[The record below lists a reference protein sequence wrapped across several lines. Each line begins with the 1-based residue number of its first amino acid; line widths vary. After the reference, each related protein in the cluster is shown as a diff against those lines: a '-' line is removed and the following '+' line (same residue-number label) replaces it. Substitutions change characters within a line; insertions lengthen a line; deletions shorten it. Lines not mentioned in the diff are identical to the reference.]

1 MPEERLQKILAA
13 AGVASRRASE
23 SLIASGRVRV
33 NGRIA
38 SIGDQADAATAQIEV
53 DGILVGVG
61 AARIY
66 VALHKPAG
74 VTSTTHDRHADTT
87 VLDLVPTALTPD
99 GTRLY
104 PVGRL
109 DRDSEGLLLLTNDGT
124 WADHVLHPRFGVQR
138 EYAVALERP
147 LDHDQAALLRAG
159 IQLEEGLATLA
170 APLRPAT
177 AIETRT
183 LSELLHPAP
192 HPELVWY
199 RAVIAQG
206 WKRQLRRM
214 FAAAG
219 TPILRLVRV
228 RIGTV
233 RLDRLSTGRARLL
246 RAPEIRQLGTVPGA
260 VAQRR
265 SGPMTAAT
273 SGPGRRATPP
283 GASGPA
289 PTSGPRPVRQKGAPG
304 SSGPRRPAPKP
315 KAGGTVR
322 SEPRADEK
330 QGQRHR
336 SRPGKPG
343 LNQPSRPPSK
353 AREGRPE
360 GRTRR
365 GREDYPPER

>member
-1 MPEERLQKILAA
+1 MPEERLHKILAS

-33 NGRIA
+33 NGRTA
-38 SIGDQADAATAQIEV
+38 SIGDQVDAATAQIEV

-61 AARIY
+61 AARTY

-138 EYAVALERP
+138 EYAVAVERP
-147 LDHDQAALLRAG
+147 LDRDQAALLRAG
-159 IQLEEGLATLA
+159 IQLDEGLATLA

-183 LSELLHPAP
+183 LSELLHPPP

-199 RAVIAQG
+199 RAVLTQG

-214 FAAAG
+214 FAVAG
-219 TPILRLVRV
+219 SPVLRLVRV

-233 RLDRLSTGRARLL
+233 RLDRLATGRARLL
-246 RAPEIRQLGTVPGA
+246 RAPEIRQLGTVPGSGA
-260 VAQRR
+260 PRR
-265 SGPMTAAT
+265 PGVSPALVTT
-273 SGPGRRATPP
+273 PGRRGT
-283 GASGPA
+283 ASGTASSSA
-289 PTSGPRPVRQKGAPG
+289 PKAKLVRQKGAPG

-315 KAGGTVR
+315 KDPGIVR
-322 SEPRADEK
+322 PDAPTGPRPDYRKGSPRARAASS
-330 QGQRHR
+330 GT
-336 SRPGKPG
+336 SRPVARPRGSG
-343 LNQPSRPPSK
+343 PS
-353 AREGRPE
+353 GRLK
-360 GRTRR
+360 R
-365 GREDYPPER
+365 GREDYPSGR